1 MYMRSANYPRN
12 SDYSQSLLDFAQ
24 ESLIK
29 CLAEKGY
36 SLINKICYPVCT
48 TELKKINP
56 ESGRDQRINELHL
69 TTVTTRLQE

>member
-36 SLINKICYPVCT
+36 YLINK
-48 TELKKINP
+48 KIVIPCAQQN
-56 ESGRDQRINELHL
+56 
-69 TTVTTRLQE
+69 